1 MPQREEDR
9 VSAGPAER
17 GKVRHMRTKMVLAC
31 FALLLT
37 VGVSTSAAASGN
49 SGNAAQCQHG
59 GWQSLTASNGVAF
72 RNTGDC
78 VSYAAQGGAFASA
91 TESQRD
97 CESFG
102 GTFSTDPATDAF
114 GLSSVGNQI
123 LWTCNARTVSTT
135 TGNQTLQS
143 DCQADG
149 GNQTASDGA
158 PHFTCA
164 RH

>member
-1 MPQREEDR
+1 VKLKTML
-9 VSAGPAER
+9 
-17 GKVRHMRTKMVLAC
+17 TC
-31 FALLLT
+31 FALVLT
-37 VGVSTSAAASGN
+37 VGVSTSAAGSSN

-59 GWQSLTASNGVAF
+59 GWQSLTRSNSVAF

-102 GTFSTDPATDAF
+102 GSFSTDPATDEF
-114 GLSSVGNQI
+114 GLSSVGDQVV
-123 LWTCNARTVSTT
+123 WTCNARTVSTT
-135 TGNQTLQS
+135 TSNQTLQS
-143 DCQADG
+143 DCQAEG